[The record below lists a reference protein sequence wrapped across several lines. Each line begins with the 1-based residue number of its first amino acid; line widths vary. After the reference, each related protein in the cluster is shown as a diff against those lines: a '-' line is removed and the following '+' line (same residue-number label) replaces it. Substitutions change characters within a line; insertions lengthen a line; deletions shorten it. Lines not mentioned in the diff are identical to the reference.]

1 MFDLDDTLAE
11 SFKPPSISMVEKLS
25 TLLEHVPV
33 AISTA
38 AGFTRIEKDFLS
50 RMQKSAHI
58 DRMYILANS
67 SAECFTWTG
76 GAWNLEYD
84 FALTD
89 EEKETIQQAIIEGV
103 VETGIQEGQ
112 TKYEPMVI
120 DRGAQIAYAAIGL
133 EATAEDKAAWD
144 PDQAKRR
151 KLKSAIDAKLA
162 NFEVLIGGKT
172 TIDITRKGIH
182 KAYGV
187 GWLSERLKIAPSEML
202 YIGDALY
209 EGGNDEVVI
218 PTGIQTIQ
226 TSGPAETETI
236 VEELCRICRPA

>member
-11 SFKPPSISMVEKLS
+11 SFQPPKISMVEQLTK
-25 TLLEHVPV
+25 LLEYVPV

-38 AGFTRIEKDFLS
+38 AGFARIERDFLS
-50 RMQKSAHI
+50 RMESSAHI

-67 SAECFTWTG
+67 SAECFTWA

-84 FALTD
+84 FALTPD
-89 EEKETIQQAIIEGV
+89 EKEKITQAIVEGV

-112 TKYEPMVI
+112 TKYEPLII

-133 EATAEDKAAWD
+133 EASTEDKASWD
-144 PDQAKRR
+144 PDQSKRK
-151 KLKSAIDAKLA
+151 KLKKAIDAKLSD
-162 NFEVLIGGKT
+162 FEVLIGGKT

-187 GWLSERLKIAPSEML
+187 HWLAERLKIEPKDML

-209 EGGNDEVVI
+209 EGGNDAVVI

-236 VEELCRICRPA
+236 VEELCRKCAAQ